1 MQSFRKEMLSV
12 WPVAIVGEHL
22 LSRNA
27 SDRRR
32 GQGSPPHCS
41 VAVPTARP
49 SPGRLLLV
57 LPQHPGLE
65 REDIVQHAV
74 DPAALQAVV
83 GDQSTVAEKV
93 PEAKA
98 EPAVDPYLALGKLI
112 LQQLEA
118 TVESSHPSPF
128 AAVSHA
134 VPSTSTRPFTTRVLT
149 RGSAGS
155 L

>member
-1 MQSFRKEMLSV
+1 
-12 WPVAIVGEHL
+12 
-22 LSRNA
+22 
-27 SDRRR
+27 
-32 GQGSPPHCS
+32 
-41 VAVPTARP
+41 VAVPPATL
-49 SPGRLLLV
+49 SPGRLLFV

-74 DPAALQAVV
+74 DPAAFEAVV
-83 GDQSTVAEKV
+83 GDQPTVAEKV

-98 EPAVDPYLALGKLI
+98 EPAVDPYLALGKLV

-134 VPSTSTRPFTTRVLT
+134 VPSTSTRPSMTRVFT

>member
-1 MQSFRKEMLSV
+1 
-12 WPVAIVGEHL
+12 
-22 LSRNA
+22 
-27 SDRRR
+27 
-32 GQGSPPHCS
+32 
-41 VAVPTARP
+41 VAVRTATC
-49 SPGRLLLV
+49 SSGRLLLV
-57 LPQHPGLE
+57 LTEQPGLE
-65 REDIVQHAV
+65 REDIVEHAV
-74 DPAALQAVV
+74 DPATFQAVV
-83 GDQSTVAEKV
+83 RDQSTVAEKV

-98 EPAVDPYLALGKLI
+98 QAAVHPHLALGKLV

-128 AAVSHA
+128 AAASHA